1 MYRIYIQAKPRLF
14 FTDIKFGFMVLDIPI
29 FYIATA
35 LNKPTYSMYSV
46 VRDGAVSAEV
56 REGRASQ
63 SILWT
68 QNSMHYISCDAFQT
82 LHL

>member
-1 MYRIYIQAKPRLF
+1 
-14 FTDIKFGFMVLDIPI
+14 
-29 FYIATA
+29 
-35 LNKPTYSMYSV
+35 MYSV

-63 SILWT
+63 SIQWT